1 MSEARW
7 VKYLK
12 LQAVRQTFVML
23 ATMMLATRR
32 EHSILYSSVFSFQNP
47 LVTILSLYIW
57 KTISFC

>member
-1 MSEARW
+1 MSEARC

-12 LQAVRQTFVML
+12 LHAVRQTFVML

-32 EHSILYSSVFSFQNP
+32 EHGILYSSVFSFQNP

-57 KTISFC
+57 